1 MCTKISPP
9 TGYYP
14 CLRGRVSYYRLS
26 GHIGSTLYSLPYRG
40 GYGEGSLNLMSIPYS
55 LILRQAKPG
64 KPEEGNKTYAQA
76 QYAQVLSINDMAKH
90 MSSHGSKYSK
100 GDILAVV
107 TQLVECLR
115 EQILLGNRVEL
126 GDLGTFYASII
137 GKAAPNA
144 ESWNTSLIED
154 VKVRW
159 APSRQFES
167 LINDAT
173 FIYVGSRKAQ
183 AEARKAEKLALND
196 MATIK
201 PGEEPDEE
209 PDDNGGGST
218 PGGGTDP
225 DDGGNLE

>member
-1 MCTKISPP
+1 
-9 TGYYP
+9 
-14 CLRGRVSYYRLS
+14 
-26 GHIGSTLYSLPYRG
+26 
-40 GYGEGSLNLMSIPYS
+40 MSIPYS
-55 LILRQAKPG
+55 LVLRQAKPG
-64 KPEEGNKTYAQA
+64 KPEEGNKTFAQA

-90 MSSHGSKYSK
+90 MSSHGSKYTK

-137 GKAAPNA
+137 GEAAPNA

-159 APSRQFES
+159 APSRLFES

-183 AEARKAEKLALND
+183 AEARKAEKLALNG

-201 PGEEPDEE
+201 PGEEPEVE

-218 PGGGTDP
+218 EPDDNGGSTPSGGGTDP
-225 DDGGNLE
+225 DDGGADLGD